1 MYRGSVPAQY
11 VAKEN
16 LVARR
21 KNQKKG
27 SRLVII
33 HFDTRRRTVSA
44 LSNCNRLCSEE
55 GPQRGMVALP
65 PSLDPVLKA

>member
-1 MYRGSVPAQY
+1 MYRESFLAHMW
-11 VAKEN
+11 
-16 LVARR
+16 RR
-21 KNQKKG
+21 RIKSHGERIKKG

-33 HFDTRRRTVSA
+33 YFDTRSRTVST

>member
-1 MYRGSVPAQY
+1 MTLRPTSHLPRSAHGLGF
-11 VAKEN
+11 KES
-16 LVARR
+16 
-21 KNQKKG
+21 KKG

-33 HFDTRRRTVSA
+33 HFDTRRGTVSA